1 MGSLQKSQKMH
12 AKIAEEAGMF
22 IDIQVL
28 VVRLAARVEA
38 TKVEQ
43 TTKK

>member
-22 IDIQVL
+22 IDIQV
-28 VVRLAARVEA
+28 VRLAAHVEA

-43 TTKK
+43 TTTK